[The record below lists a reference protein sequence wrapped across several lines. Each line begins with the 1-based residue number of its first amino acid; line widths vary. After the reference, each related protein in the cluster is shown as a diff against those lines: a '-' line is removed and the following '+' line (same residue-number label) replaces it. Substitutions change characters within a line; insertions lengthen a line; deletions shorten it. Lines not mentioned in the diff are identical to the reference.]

1 MAEIIAAER
10 ATRAAGPGLSYWLG
24 SKCLNAPLAMESQA
38 AARLQGALRDK
49 AFDGQV
55 TIGLASPLASRFVGQ
70 PAGKSGYRVTDDG
83 IALVPISGM
92 LLDRGEWLG
101 DMGGWFTSYE
111 GIAEQCRRIAK
122 DDAISHVVLDIDS
135 PGGMAA
141 GVFEAAQAI
150 IELRKKKRITAIAA
164 NAAYSAAYA
173 IACVADDLFVTSTGG
188 VGSVGVIR
196 VHMSYADMLGQMGV
210 EPTIIHAGA
219 HKPNGNPYQP
229 LSHNARAEA
238 AAECDLIYDLFAAHV
253 ARERSLTTE
262 AVRATEA
269 RCYLGEKAVAAKLA
283 DGVKSFEEVLVHVRA
298 AKKKGGR
305 PRGESASTS
314 ASKPSS
320 KTGDPGMAGNN
331 PSGDRPDYDGIIAAA
346 LSQIAANA
354 ARPVAATE
362 KSAAAVPAAPAV
374 AQGPSASDERGR
386 IRAILGS
393 SEAKT
398 RGALASHIALNT
410 DLSAEQA
417 VAILAAA
424 PAEQAPAAAAPTQ
437 QSQLN
442 SALHQQM
449 AKPGNAAGVKPEAEA
464 QSSRP
469 TLAARAKAFGRRR
482 ASE

>member
-1 MAEIIAAER
+1 MAQIIAAER
-10 ATRAAGPGLSYWLG
+10 VNRAAGPGLSYWLG
-24 SKCLNAPLAMESQA
+24 SKFLNAPLAMESQA

-55 TIGLASPLASRFVGQ
+55 TIGLASPLASKFVGQ

-111 GIAEQCRRIAK
+111 GLAEQCRRIGK
-122 DDAISHVVLDIDS
+122 DEAISHVVLDIDS

-141 GVFEAAQAI
+141 GVFEAAAAI
-150 IELRKKKRITAIAA
+150 ADLRKKKRVTAIAA

-173 IACVADDLFVTSTGG
+173 LACVADELFVTSTGG

-238 AAECDLIYDLFAAHV
+238 AAECDLIYDLFVAHV
-253 ARERSLTTE
+253 ARERDIKPES
-262 AVRATEA
+262 VRATEA
-269 RCYLGEKAVAAKLA
+269 RCYLGDTGVAARLA
-283 DGVKSFEEVLVHVRA
+283 DGVKSFEEVLEHVRA
-298 AKKKGGR
+298 AKTKGGR
-305 PRGESASTS
+305 PRGKSASAS

-320 KTGDPGMAGNN
+320 KTGDSGMAGNN

-346 LSQIAANA
+346 LSQIAANS
-354 ARPVAATE
+354 ARPLAAPE
-362 KSAAAVPAAPAV
+362 QPAAAVPAAPAASQV
-374 AQGPSASDERGR
+374 PSASDERSR

-393 SEAKT
+393 AEAKT
-398 RGALASHIALNT
+398 RGQLASHIALNT

-424 PAEQAPAAAAPTQ
+424 PAEQAPAAQPGPQ
-437 QSQLN
+437 QQLN

-449 AKPGNAAGVKPEAEA
+449 AKPGNAAGVKPEASA
-464 QSSRP
+464 PGKPS
-469 TLAARAKAFGRRR
+469 LAERAKSFGRRR
-482 ASE
+482 AAE